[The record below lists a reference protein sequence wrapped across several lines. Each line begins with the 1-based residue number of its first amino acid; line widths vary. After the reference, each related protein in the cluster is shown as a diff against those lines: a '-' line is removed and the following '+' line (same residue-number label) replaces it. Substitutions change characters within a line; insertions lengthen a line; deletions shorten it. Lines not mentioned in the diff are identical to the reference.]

1 MCIPAIEHFERRMA
15 ASGQLKQVS
24 AIDTSTPKLILSLE
38 LEALA
43 RGELPR
49 LEHAPLGTVST
60 LDRRVART
68 DLASASVD

>member
-1 MCIPAIEHFERRMA
+1 MA

-38 LEALA
+38 LELILSLELEALA

-49 LEHAPLGTVST
+49 LEHAHLGTVST